1 MKALLGKL
9 TEQIKN
15 NVAYLN
21 ESGYYCRDTFE
32 LVQLNRYP
40 FFNVI
45 PTPTMTIE
53 TTTPENI
60 SSKDIRRIIYSV
72 IIQFATRSL
81 VISTALMGDNVK
93 NIKGLFDV
101 YEDIMASIRID
112 ETIGKTVDGLLP
124 GTSINFDV
132 AQDVEDKYFI
142 AVGEISI
149 KFYKDVGLR

>member
-1 MKALLGKL
+1 MKLLLGKL

-32 LVQLNRYP
+32 LVQLNKYP

-45 PTPTMTIE
+45 PTPTNTIE
-53 TTTPENI
+53 VSSTAGI
-60 SSKDIRRIIYSV
+60 SNKDMERHIYNV
-72 IIQFATRSL
+72 TIQFATRSL
-81 VISTALMGDNVK
+81 VINTALMGDDVK